1 MIEFG
6 FNLGIFTMNIV
17 CLKTLINFISAIAAF
32 VAAGLWLKASTV
44 TIKPSKD
51 MKGGGLL
58 VVNRETK
65 ESFDLINT
73 GIEQSKWNK
82 YAAIAACIAALFQGI
97 GLLIP

>member
-1 MIEFG
+1 
-6 FNLGIFTMNIV
+6 MNIT

-44 TIKPSKD
+44 TVKYSNDDTSGSFASVDKD
-51 MKGGGLL
+51 TGE
-58 VVNRETK
+58 VDDV
-65 ESFDLINT
+65 INT
-73 GIEQSKWNK
+73 AIEQSKWNK

>member
-1 MIEFG
+1 MI
-6 FNLGIFTMNIV
+6 

-44 TIKPSKD
+44 TIKYRHD
-51 MKGGGLL
+51 GMGGIVAADPDTG
-58 VVNRETK
+58 EG
-65 ESFDLINT
+65 FDVINT
-73 GIEQSKWNK
+73 GIAQSKWNK